1 MMVTRPRPWDS
12 PAVMKRS
19 MARCYVGMGKPEP
32 RQDDG
37 DPRPEDH
44 CRPVGTSARI
54 ASRTVTSASRSCSVS
69 TWRSTRRRAPGGRGH
84 LR

>member
-1 MMVTRPRPWDS
+1 MMVTRPGPWDS

-44 CRPVGTSARI
+44 RRPVGTSARI
-54 ASRTVTSASRSCSVS
+54 APRTVTSGFPVCSVS
-69 TWRSTRRRAPGGRGH
+69 T
-84 LR
+84 